1 MVAHYLV
8 RKILVSLACTVS
20 FVWFWIGRHSG
31 TQHRYNDFSYPGHI
45 TPQIRHNDTNVGPTQ
60 GLTLKG
66 NVTVLPDPI
75 PSPYGYVFYATTAE
89 YACSVIINIDR
100 LNNIF
105 HTKHRII
112 VLVKPT
118 LGSEYLSNLTAQN
131 ATVIPYQPPPLY
143 ENKKSYYTDVLLKL
157 VGFRLHQYIPSLER
171 VLILD
176 SDQVILQSLDHVFSL
191 PAVDL
196 AAPRAYWQGSHG
208 FTSAFLL
215 VNLSDRL
222 WNRMEVALQNITDDT
237 FDMDLLNQMFADTAM
252 ILPGDYC
259 TLNSEWETNNI
270 PRWWQGSEPPRDTS
284 WQPSRKMRPR
294 PDPRP
299 IEIPPSLEIPLATND
314 TSNLTKADQILL
326 SEYRDATANREKVIK
341 AANDEVETTHK
352 DQVSRDEMKERGKRL
367 AMTLQHVYNDV
378 KVMHYTAL
386 GKPWQKFVDDVKRE
400 RPDAHPLF
408 AKGFELW
415 RTRAAELC
423 PPRAWKG
430 EGYLL

>member
-1 MVAHYLV
+1 
-8 RKILVSLACTVS
+8 
-20 FVWFWIGRHSG
+20 
-31 TQHRYNDFSYPGHI
+31 
-45 TPQIRHNDTNVGPTQ
+45 
-60 GLTLKG
+60 
-66 NVTVLPDPI
+66 
-75 PSPYGYVFYATTAE
+75 SPYAYVFYATTAE
-89 YACSVIINIDR
+89 YACSVTINIDR

-105 HTKHRII
+105 HTKYRII

-131 ATVIPYQPPPLY
+131 ATVIPYQPPQLY
-143 ENKKSYYTDVLLKL
+143 DHDQSYYTDVLLKL
-157 VGFRLHQYIPSLER
+157 VGFRLHQYIPSLKR

-196 AAPRAYWQGSHG
+196 AAPRAYWQGSPG

-215 VNLSDRL
+215 VNLSDRI
-222 WNRMEVALQNITDDT
+222 WSRIEIALQNITHDT
-237 FDMDLLNQMFADTAM
+237 FDMDLLNEMFGATAM

-270 PRWWQGSEPPRDTS
+270 PKWWQGSEPPRDPS
-284 WQPSRKMRPR
+284 WKPSKKIRPR

-299 IEIPPSLEIPLATND
+299 IEIPLSLRVPLATNN
-314 TSNLTKADQILL
+314 TSNLTEADQILL
-326 SEYRDATANREKVIK
+326 SD
-341 AANDEVETTHK
+341 
-352 DQVSRDEMKERGKRL
+352 
-367 AMTLQHVYNDV
+367 DV

-408 AKGFELW
+408 AMGFELW
-415 RTRAAELC
+415 RSKAAELC
-423 PPRAWKG
+423 
-430 EGYLL
+430 